1 MKNRL
6 LKNFF
11 SSGLQAVSI
20 QIFGTIFFYI
30 ISLYLS
36 KDDFGIISWGN
47 ATSSLIITILSCGL
61 EQVMVRRV
69 ALSRTSDWAAVAYL
83 IHAIVGVMVS
93 LLILLIISL
102 AGGNITFSLHL
113 LPYFFIAQSL
123 GYIANPFKQYL
134 NAKERFTPYGVV
146 AFISNAGR
154 ITVALLFI
162 WNKTFNIYTTIYI
175 LIGSA
180 VFELTALAI
189 YTWLKTDLQLNFR
202 FLAYKKLLMEA
213 RALYLAVLF
222 DSSLSRFDWFLLG
235 LMQANS
241 VTADYTFAYRAF
253 EVARLP
259 IMIVG
264 PIILPKF
271 ARLFNSNNDKLA
283 AQKKRQ
289 VNKFFSLEIFFAIF
303 MVLCLNIIWGPGI
316 DLITKGKYGY
326 SNSLIFFILSLCIPL
341 QFTINLLWTLTF
353 SAKRYKSVTIVTF
366 ITAVVN
372 IVLDVALI
380 HFYGGAGAAIAFL
393 LSVCIQTAAYT
404 FVVNKFIMRFSLL
417 PLLVL
422 AVAGSIAYAAS
433 VYLVPGI
440 WSRIGIAVVVYVVL
454 SLLSKQVGRQH
465 LDILRLYLR
474 R

>member
-1 MKNRL
+1 
-6 LKNFF
+6 
-11 SSGLQAVSI
+11 
-20 QIFGTIFFYI
+20 
-30 ISLYLS
+30 
-36 KDDFGIISWGN
+36 
-47 ATSSLIITILSCGL
+47 
-61 EQVMVRRV
+61 
-69 ALSRTSDWAAVAYL
+69 
-83 IHAIVGVMVS
+83 
-93 LLILLIISL
+93 
-102 AGGNITFSLHL
+102 
-113 LPYFFIAQSL
+113 
-123 GYIANPFKQYL
+123 
-134 NAKERFTPYGVV
+134 
-146 AFISNAGR
+146 
-154 ITVALLFI
+154 
-162 WNKTFNIYTTIYI
+162 
-175 LIGSA
+175 
-180 VFELTALAI
+180 
-189 YTWLKTDLQLNFR
+189 
-202 FLAYKKLLMEA
+202 
-213 RALYLAVLF
+213 
-222 DSSLSRFDWFLLG
+222 
-235 LMQANS
+235 MQANS

>member
-6 LKNFF
+6 VKSFF
-11 SSGLQAVSI
+11 SSGLQAISI
-20 QIFGTIFFYI
+20 QVFGTIFFYI

-69 ALSRTSDWAAVAYL
+69 ALSRSSDWAAVAYL

-102 AGGNITFSLHL
+102 AGGNTTYSLQL

-123 GYIANPFKQYL
+123 TYIANPFKQYL
-134 NAKERFTPYGVV
+134 NAREKFTPYAIV
-146 AFISNAGR
+146 AFISNLGR
-154 ITVALLFI
+154 IVVALLFI
-162 WNKTFNIYTTIYI
+162 WAKTFNIYTTIYI

-180 VFELTALAI
+180 VFELAALAF
-189 YTWLKTDLQLNFR
+189 YTVRKTDLQFNFR
-202 FLAYKKLLMEA
+202 FRAYKKLVMEA
-213 RALYLAVLF
+213 RALYLAILF
-222 DSSLSRFDWFLLG
+222 DSSLSRFDWFLMG
-235 LMQANS
+235 IMKANS

-259 IMIVG
+259 IMIIG

-283 AQKKRQ
+283 AQKKKQ
-289 VNKFFSLEIFFAIF
+289 VIKFFSLEVFFAIL
-303 MVLCLNIIWGPGI
+303 MVLCLNIIWAPAIGY
-316 DLITKGKYGY
+316 ITRDKYGD
-326 SNSLIFFILSLCIPL
+326 SNAMIFLILSVCIPL

-353 SAKRYKSVTIVTF
+353 SAKKYKAITIVTF
-366 ITAVVN
+366 ITASLN
-372 IVLDVALI
+372 IVLDVVLI
-380 HFYGGAGAAIAFL
+380 HFYGGIGGALAFL
-393 LSVCIQTAAYT
+393 LSVCIQAIAYV
-404 FVVNKFIMRFSLL
+404 FVVNKHIMTFSLW
-417 PLLVL
+417 PLLIM
-422 AVAGSIAYAAS
+422 AVAGTISYFGAI
-433 VYLVPGI
+433 YLSDGVWP
-440 WSRIGIAVVVYVVL
+440 RLGIAVGAFL
-454 SLLSKQVGRQH
+454 ALTLLTRQVGRQH
-465 LDILRLYLR
+465 LDVLKLYLR